1 MPDGTRVTRDTPAIT
16 QAQAEAMLLNSLAKT
31 YEPRV
36 RKDITVELTQDQ
48 YDACVSF
55 CFNLGSMLGLG
66 KKINAKTAKRAD
78 WLKYVH
84 AKGKVIPAL
93 VKRRGL
99 EADLFYGV

>member
-1 MPDGTRVTRDTPAIT
+1 
-16 QAQAEAMLLNSLAKT
+16 MLLNSLAKT
-31 YEPRV
+31 YEPQV
-36 RKDITVELTQDQ
+36 RKDITVPLTQNQ

-66 KKINAKTAKRAD
+66 KKINAGTSSRAD

-84 AKGKVIPAL
+84 AKGQVIPAL

-99 EADLFYGV
+99 EADLFYGL